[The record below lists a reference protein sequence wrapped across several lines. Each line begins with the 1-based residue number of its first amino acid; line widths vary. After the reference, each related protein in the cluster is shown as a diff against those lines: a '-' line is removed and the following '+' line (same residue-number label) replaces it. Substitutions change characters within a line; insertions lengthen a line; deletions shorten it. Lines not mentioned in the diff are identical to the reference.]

1 MHQRILQ
8 HQLKF
13 FATKDSTPTSGPK
26 KIKSKSPKLKK
37 EEEEEKGQLMQKPSS
52 ISSSSP
58 NLELLNK
65 ETKAKRYT

>member
-13 FATKDSTPTSGPK
+13 FATKGSTPTSGPK
-26 KIKSKSPKLKK
+26 KTKSKSPKLKK
-37 EEEEEKGQLMQKPSS
+37 EEEEKGQLMQKPSS